1 MLDDFGQRIRDIIL
15 SEMDL
20 SRELSDEEICDL
32 IGSVVSR
39 EARDRP
45 MTIKDRA
52 ELERTIFNSLRKLD
66 VLQEL
71 VDDRDVTEI
80 MVNGPNDIFYEKAG
94 RIQRFKGHF
103 SSEEKLEDVIQQIV
117 GRHNRVVNQA
127 SPIVDTRLSD
137 GSRVN
142 IVLNPIS
149 IGGSAVSIRKF
160 PEHPMSMERLVEI
173 EALSPEVARLLQI
186 LTQAKYNIFISGGTG
201 SGKTTFLNALSQYI
215 PDDERIITIEDSA
228 ELQLLGAKNIV
239 RLETRNANTDGVTP
253 ITIRD
258 LIRTALRMRPDR
270 IIVGE
275 CRGAEALD
283 MLQAMN
289 TGHDGSLSTGHAN
302 SPHDIISR
310 IETMVLQGQDFPL
323 NAIRQQIASGIDII
337 VQLGRLRDKSRR
349 VLEISEVDG
358 FMDGEI
364 VLHTLYRFEEKNT
377 ISDMLKNMERIT
389 VAELVKRTGL
399 SRGFFYK
406 NELIRREM
414 DDAIHRQE
422 AIFKNRHP
430 VAMDRKLENS
440 VIELKI
446 ELLKAKAENEKLA
459 EQNQELKRKNE
470 LLQQELEKLNKRVS
484 RKEISVLKK
493 L

>member
-1 MLDDFGQRIRDIIL
+1 MTLRQRAD
-15 SEMDL
+15 
-20 SRELSDEEICDL
+20 
-32 IGSVVSR
+32 
-39 EARDRP
+39 
-45 MTIKDRA
+45 
-52 ELERTIFNSLRKLD
+52 LERIIFNSLRKLD
-66 VLQEL
+66 ILQEL
-71 VDDRDVTEI
+71 VDDKDVTEI
-80 MVNGPNDIFYEKAG
+80 MVNGPNEIFYEKAG
-94 RIQRFKGHF
+94 RIYEFNGHF

-160 PEHPMSMERLVEI
+160 PEHPMSMEKLIDI
-173 EALSPEVARLLQI
+173 ESISPEAAGVLQI

-228 ELQLLGAKNIV
+228 ELQLVGAKNIV
-239 RLETRNANTDGVTP
+239 RLETRNSNTDGVTP

-302 SPHDIISR
+302 SPADAISR
-310 IETMVLQGQDFPL
+310 IEVMTLMGAEEMPL
-323 NAIRQQIASGIDII
+323 KAIRQQVASGIDII

-349 VLEISEVDG
+349 VLEISEIDS
-358 FMDGEI
+358 FTDGEI
-364 VLHTLYRFEEKNT
+364 MLNSLYHFEE
-377 ISDMLKNMERIT
+377 SGVDDDGRILGQ
-389 VAELVKRTGL
+389 LVKTGTL
-399 SRGFFYK
+399 
-406 NELIRREM
+406 
-414 DDAIHRQE
+414 
-422 AIFKNRHP
+422 RHTQ
-430 VAMDRKLENS
+430 KLCAAG
-440 VIELKI
+440 LKI
-446 ELLKAKAENEKLA
+446 
-459 EQNQELKRKNE
+459 
-470 LLQQELEKLNKRVS
+470 
-484 RKEISVLKK
+484 
-493 L
+493 